1 MKKFGLLVGATV
13 LLCVAC
19 GQQAAQAAKEITL
32 AQYTE
37 KANAL
42 TAEVYSSAVAT
53 MSATYNGQSASVS
66 LNYTYSEATGWVA
79 NATTEQEK
87 AAAQSIDKII
97 GEQAKE
103 LAAAAAMTPATLG
116 YTFRF
121 FDDLSATV
129 NYTST
134 SNEEGVT
141 ETVELNDRYEFNATG
156 TLVKTTE
163 KMTITISGIPEEDI
177 VPGVYENGTDTID
190 STVSFVYSK

>member
-116 YTFRF
+116 YTFPKNMIRRIG
-121 FDDLSATV
+121 LESLRIYA
-129 NYTST
+129 NLQ
-134 SNEEGVT
+134 N
-141 ETVELNDRYEFNATG
+141 L
-156 TLVKTTE
+156 L
-163 KMTITISGIPEEDI
+163 TITDYSGYDPEI
-177 VPGVYENGTDTID
+177 GVSTASVNVMGLDNGRYPSPTTY
-190 STVSFVYSK
+190 SFGLNVSF